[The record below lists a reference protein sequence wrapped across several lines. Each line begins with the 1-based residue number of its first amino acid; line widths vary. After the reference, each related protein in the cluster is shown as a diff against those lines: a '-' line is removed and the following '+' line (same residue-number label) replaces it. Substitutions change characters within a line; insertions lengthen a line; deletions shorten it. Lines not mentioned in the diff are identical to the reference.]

1 MNRSELKRLIKI
13 EEEIHK
19 IVKEE
24 MGFEYYDI
32 EWDIIPDVKMMEI
45 MAYRIPTNISN
56 WKYGRDYERQ
66 KTIYD
71 NMDAG
76 LPYEVVLNTDP
87 VRSYLMKSNTL
98 AVQCLVMAHV
108 CGHAAFFY
116 HNRLFQNSRR
126 DILEVMSSASNR
138 FSKYEKIYG
147 IEEVEKT
154 IDAGH
159 AIQFHSSPFDN
170 ETEDQKI
177 ERIYKQKLL
186 VKEPEIHS
194 EFRDILTIDDNKKE
208 IDVGLKNQLL
218 MRTLRLKKPVEPTED
233 ILRFLVDNSVIL
245 DDWQKDILE
254 TLRDEGRYY
263 WPSIKSKY
271 ANEGFATFIHQK
283 VMKELFKRGF
293 LNDSEHAQF
302 NYANSLVK
310 ATNPYSL
317 NPYLVGC
324 SIWEDIEDRW
334 NTGKFGED
342 YKNCTNAVELENWDK
357 KTMAGNEK
365 IKTVL
370 SNYNDWFFI
379 QEFLTAKLV
388 KDLNIYLYVK
398 QVPVPDWERWIITD
412 HEAEETRKIIV
423 NSFVHSHI
431 PAIEV
436 VKGYDRKEIV
446 LHHKWAG
453 VDLDPDYTKE
463 TMKHI
468 SYLWGGRSMLKTKI
482 NDKEFVYSV
491 DYKRN

>member
-1 MNRSELKRLIKI
+1 MNKSELKKLIKI
-13 EEEIHK
+13 EDEINK
-19 IVKEE
+19 IMKEE
-24 MGFEYYDI
+24 MGFNYYDI
-32 EWDIIPDVKMMEI
+32 EWDIIPDSKMMEI

-87 VRSYLMKSNTL
+87 VRSYLMKSNTF

-116 HNRLFQNSRR
+116 HNKLFANTRR
-126 DILEVMSSASNR
+126 DILEVMSSANER

-147 IEEVEKT
+147 IDEVERT
-154 IDAGH
+154 EDAGH

-170 ETEDQKI
+170 ETEEQKI
-177 ERIYKQKLL
+177 KRIYEQNLKKA
-186 VKEPEIHS
+186 EPRVQS
-194 EFRDILTIDDNKKE
+194 EYSDILKKVKKTDDMD
-208 IDVGLKNQLL
+208 IALRNQLL
-218 MRTLRLKKPVEPTED
+218 LRTLKLKKPVEPTED
-233 ILRFLVDNSVIL
+233 ILRFLIDNSVIL

-254 TLRDEGRYY
+254 TLREEGRYY
-263 WPSIKSKY
+263 WPQIKTKY

-283 VMKELFKRGF
+283 IMSELFKRGF
-293 LNDSEHAQF
+293 LNDSDHAQF

-317 NPYLVGC
+317 NPYLIGC

-334 NTGKFGED
+334 NKGKFGEEW
-342 YKNCTNAVELENWDK
+342 NECNSVEELKKWDK
-357 KTMAGNEK
+357 KTELGMKKVKE
-365 IKTVL
+365 VL
-370 SNYNDWFFI
+370 HTHNDWFFI

-398 QVPVPDWERWIITD
+398 QSPVPDWERWVITD
-412 HEAEETRKIIV
+412 HEAEQIREIIV

-436 VKGYDRKEIV
+436 ISGASQSQIILKHR
-446 LHHKWAG
+446 WAG
-453 VDLDPDYTKE
+453 ANLDPEYCKE
-463 TMKHI
+463 TLKHI
-468 SYLWGGRSMLKTKI
+468 SYLWGGKATLKTKI
-482 NDKEFVYSV
+482 EGNDKTYSV
-491 DYKRN
+491 IYKSR